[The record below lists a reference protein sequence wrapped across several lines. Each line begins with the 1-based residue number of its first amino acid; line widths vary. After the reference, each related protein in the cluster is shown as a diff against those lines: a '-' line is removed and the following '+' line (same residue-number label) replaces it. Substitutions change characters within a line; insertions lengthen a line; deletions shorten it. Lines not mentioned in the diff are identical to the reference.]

1 MNGKPLISIVS
12 PCFNE
17 ELNIQELY
25 ERVKKVTSDF
35 KTRYDFELLFIDN
48 CSTDATVEK
57 IKALI
62 DHDKSVKLIVNTR
75 NFGHIRSPYYGLL
88 QSFGEATIYLAS
100 DLQDP
105 PELIS
110 DFIEAWNEGY
120 KVVMAV
126 KPASNDNKILFTIRS
141 WYYWFV
147 DLISE
152 APVIRDATG
161 FGLYD
166 RCVID
171 QVRDINDPYPFFRAL
186 VAELGY
192 STKVIEFRQPRRLR
206 GVSKNNFYTL
216 YDIAWLGITSHSKV
230 PLRIASILGL
240 LMSFISAAI
249 AILYL
254 VLKLLF
260 WDAYPVGFA
269 PVIIGMFFMFGVQF
283 FLIGVL
289 GEYVGIITGYL
300 QKRPIVVEAER
311 INFTKKKEKTDKK
324 IEE

>member
-311 INFTKKKEKTDKK
+311 INFTKKKRKN
-324 IEE
+324 

>member
-17 ELNIQELY
+17 ELNIQDLY
-25 ERVKKVTSDF
+25 ERVKKVTSEF
-35 KTRYDFELLFIDN
+35 KTRYDFEIIFIDN

-62 DHDKSVKLIVNTR
+62 DHDKCVKLIVNTR

-88 QSFGEATIYLAS
+88 QSSGQATIYLAS

-126 KPASNDNKILFTIRS
+126 KPASNNNKILFTIRS

-166 RCVID
+166 HCVID
-171 QVRDINDPYPFFRAL
+171 QIRTINDPYPFFRAL

-192 STKVIEFRQPRRLR
+192 STKVIEFCQPRRLR
-206 GVSKNNFYTL
+206 GISKNNFYTL
-216 YDIAWLGITSHSKV
+216 YDIAWLGIASHSKV

-240 LMSFISAAI
+240 VMSFMSAGI

-254 VLKLLF
+254 ILKLIF
-260 WDAYPVGFA
+260 WDNYPVGFA
-269 PVIIGMFFMFGVQF
+269 PVVIGMFFMFGVQF
-283 FLIGVL
+283 FLIGIL
-289 GEYVGIITGYL
+289 GEYIGIITGYL

-311 INFTKKKEKTDKK
+311 INFDKK
-324 IEE
+324 LEKKDKKNE

>member
-260 WDAYPVGFA
+260 
-269 PVIIGMFFMFGVQF
+269 GMLTQ
-283 FLIGVL
+283 
-289 GEYVGIITGYL
+289 
-300 QKRPIVVEAER
+300 
-311 INFTKKKEKTDKK
+311 
-324 IEE
+324 

>member
-1 MNGKPLISIVS
+1 MSGKPLISIVS

-17 ELNIQELY
+17 EQNIQELY
-25 ERVKKVTSDF
+25 DRIKQVAFEF
-35 KTRYDFELLFIDN
+35 KAKYDFELIFIDN

-57 IKALI
+57 IKTII

-88 QSFGEATIYLAS
+88 QSSGAATIYLAS

-105 PELIS
+105 PELMH
-110 DFIEAWNEGY
+110 DFIKAWNEGY

-126 KPASNDNKILFTIRS
+126 KPASNDNKILYTIRS

-152 APVIRDATG
+152 APIVKDSTG

-166 RCVID
+166 RCVLEQI
-171 QVRDINDPYPFFRAL
+171 RNINDPYPFYRAL

-192 STKVIEFRQPRRLR
+192 STKVIEFCQPRRLR
-206 GVSKNNFYTL
+206 GVSKNNIYTL
-216 YDIAWLGITSHSKV
+216 YDIAWLGIASHSKV

-240 LMSFISAAI
+240 LMSFASAGI

-254 VLKLLF
+254 ILKLFF
-260 WDAYPVGFA
+260 WDSYPVGFA
-269 PVIIGMFFMFGVQF
+269 PVVIGMFFMFGVQF
-283 FLIGVL
+283 LLIGVL
-289 GEYVGIITGYL
+289 GEYIGIITGYL

-311 INFTKKKEKTDKK
+311 VNFDKKKDKNDK
-324 IEE
+324 ELD